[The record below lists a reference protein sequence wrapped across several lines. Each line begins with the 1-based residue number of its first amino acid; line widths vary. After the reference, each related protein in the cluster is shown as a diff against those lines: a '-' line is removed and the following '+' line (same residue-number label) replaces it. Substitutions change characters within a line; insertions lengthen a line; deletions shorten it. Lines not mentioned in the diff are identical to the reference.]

1 MKCSVCGEEVGNV
14 SVCPICGTG
23 MQPAPAYVPPAAPVA
38 APAAAAPAP
47 AAPAP
52 AVAAHM
58 SGADLFERCVNGVL
72 EIYIIDGKTCFSG
85 SGYLVN
91 DEGYA
96 VTNSHVV
103 VNNGKVASECM
114 VTIAGEKVRA
124 RVLQALTKSDFTSNK
139 DLALIRLEKVP
150 PKARPICFGDSS
162 KVRTGENIYIIG
174 NSLGRGT
181 LMTRGI
187 ISDNDRGGQFMY
199 DSATNGGNSGG
210 PVFNEDG
217 CVIATHVAGSLSNS
231 GEKNVQGMNIGI
243 PCTYAKAL
251 LSANRVDFK
260 TD

>member
-1 MKCSVCGEEVGNV
+1 MKCSCCGEEVGNV

-23 MQPAPAYVPPAAPVA
+23 MAPAPTPVAAAPVA
-38 APAAAAPAP
+38 GAASHAAPAP
-47 AAPAP
+47 T
-52 AVAAHM
+52 VAHM
-58 SGADLFERCVNGVL
+58 SGADLFDRCVNGVL
-72 EIYIIDGKTCFSG
+72 EIYIIEGKTCFSG

-91 DEGYA
+91 NEGYA

-103 VNNGKVASECM
+103 VNNGKVAGECM
-114 VTIAGEKVRA
+114 VSIAGEKVRA
-124 RVLQALTKSDFTSNK
+124 RVIQALTKSDFTSNK

-150 PKARPICFGDSS
+150 AKARPICFGDSS

-187 ISDNDRGGQFMY
+187 ISDNDREGQFMY

-251 LSANRVDFK
+251 LTANRVDFE